1 MTARTFKTSSKL
13 FIAAIVLVVAMLV
26 FPGFFAPYDPAGQVR
41 TMPNA
46 PATSMHFRD
55 NIGTFHFRPFIYRS
69 TLTDPLTREY
79 SESADAEFPIRF
91 FVAGER
97 YSSFGL
103 YDFRT
108 HLFGIAS
115 ATDSEAPRLN
125 ILGTDALGRDRFSRL
140 VFAMRFS
147 LVVSLAGVIL
157 ASLIG
162 IAIGMISGFS
172 SRAVD
177 TILMSFTDTVL
188 ALPALILI
196 LAARVAFPL
205 ELPPLRAAALIVLIF
220 AIAGWAEMARLT
232 RGLVRS
238 TRELEFVKAE
248 KATGC
253 SQIAIL
259 LRHIFPNIAPAL
271 LTQATIMLPYFL
283 LSEVALSFLGVG
295 LQEPAPSLGNML
307 AAASDLGQLRQHPFL
322 LLSPAVAIFIFV
334 LLVRLSTSN
343 RGKSDSDLT
352 VA

>member
-1 MTARTFKTSSKL
+1 LTVI
-13 FIAAIVLVVAMLV
+13 FIGVLLLLL
-26 FPGFFAPYDPAGQVR
+26 PGFFAPYDPSVQVR

-46 PATSMHFRD
+46 PATPIHFRSNQGD
-55 NIGTFHFRPFIYRS
+55 FRVRPFIYRS

-79 SESADAEFPIRF
+79 SESADAEFPIRL
-91 FVAGER
+91 FVTGEP
-97 YSSFGL
+97 YLLLGL
-103 YDFRT
+103 VDLRV
-108 HLFGIAS
+108 HLFGIES
-115 ATDSEAPRLN
+115 DPESNAPRLDL
-125 ILGTDALGRDRFSRL
+125 LGTDALGRDRFSRL
-140 VFAMRFS
+140 VFAIRFS
-147 LVVSLAGVIL
+147 LVVALAGVVL

-172 SRAVD
+172 NRAVD
-177 TILMSFTDTVL
+177 TILMSFTDSVI

-205 ELPPLRAAALIVLIF
+205 ELPPLRAATLIVLIF

-238 TRELEFVKAE
+238 TRELEFVKAA

-253 SQIAIL
+253 SQLAIL
-259 LRHIFPNIAPAL
+259 FRHIFPNIAPAL

-307 AAASDLGQLRQHPFL
+307 SAASDLGQLRQHPFL
-322 LLSPAVAIFIFV
+322 LLSPAVAIFVFV
-334 LLVRLSTSN
+334 LFVRLSTSKP
-343 RGKSDSDLT
+343 GKRDSDLH

>member
-1 MTARTFKTSSKL
+1 LTTI
-13 FIAAIVLVVAMLV
+13 FIGVLLLLL
-26 FPGFFAPYDPAGQVR
+26 PGFFAPYDPSVQVR

-46 PATSMHFRD
+46 AATSIHFRD
-55 NIGTFHFRPFIYRS
+55 SHGEYHFRPFIYRS

-79 SESADAEFPIRF
+79 SESAEDEFPIQL
-91 FVAGER
+91 FVNGEP
-97 YSSFGL
+97 YSLLGL
-103 YDFRT
+103 VDLRV
-108 HLFGIAS
+108 HLFGIES
-115 ATDSEAPRLN
+115 DLVSDAPRLN
-125 ILGTDALGRDRFSRL
+125 LLGTDALGRDRFSRL
-140 VFAMRFS
+140 VFALRFS
-147 LVVSLAGVIL
+147 LVVASAGVVL

-172 SRAVD
+172 NRAVD
-177 TILMSFTDTVL
+177 SILMSFTDSVL

-205 ELPPLRAAALIVLIF
+205 ELPPLRAAMLIVLIF

-232 RGLVRS
+232 RGLVKS
-238 TRELEFVKAE
+238 TRELEFVKAA

-253 SQIAIL
+253 SQLAIL
-259 LRHIFPNIAPAL
+259 FRHIFPNIAPAL
-271 LTQATIMLPYFL
+271 LTQSTIMLPYFL
-283 LSEVALSFLGVG
+283 LSEGALSFLGVG

-334 LLVRLSTSN
+334 LLVRLSTSK
-343 RGKSDSDLT
+343 RGKHDNELN